1 METNEKLFRIELQ
14 ETNLNEFEL
23 IQLQELKKQVKTM
36 LKKIEFLERKKSI
49 FKVEGIATIDT
60 DIFNENT
67 IGDYVG
73 YINTPSGRVYFKKND
88 IKKLYKI

>member
-49 FKVEGIATIDT
+49 FKIEGIASIDV
-60 DIFNENT
+60 DIFNENI